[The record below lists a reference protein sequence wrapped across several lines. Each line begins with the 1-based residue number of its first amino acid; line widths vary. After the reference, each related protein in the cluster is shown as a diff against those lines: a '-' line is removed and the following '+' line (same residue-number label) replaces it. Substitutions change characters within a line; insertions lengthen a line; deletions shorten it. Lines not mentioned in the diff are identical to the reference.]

1 MRELPNPVTIS
12 SSTRRTVS
20 ACKRAGNFRSAIE
33 KEHRGKYYRGNL
45 GYTIGGVVLSLL
57 VLGALIG
64 FGDVHPDSVVALAV
78 PAVGGVIWGRAAVSA
93 ARAFLRR
100 RTLVRRIFA
109 AIGFSVVGFILF
121 CVIGFFVIT
130 AIDSIDTGEWPVFAA
145 VGGLALVNVVF
156 FVLMGAPTPLGAK
169 LMAGIEGLKTYLTL
183 AERDRLNMAGAPK
196 MSPQHFETLL
206 PYAVALGVERPWS
219 DTFETWLQAPRPVR
233 RRPPTSP
240 PGITAAR
247 SAISAPASAAFLPPW
262 PPPSPPPSRNQNPRP
277 PPASPPAAVFPAA
290 VVAGAAEADGRL
302 SSFAA
307 CRATGASVLHGHPA
321 LTGLHFTRLG
331 R

>member
-1 MRELPNPVTIS
+1 MQKV
-12 SSTRRTVS
+12 
-20 ACKRAGNFRSAIE
+20 AGNFRSAIE

-130 AIDSIDTGEWPVFAA
+130 AIDSIDTGEWPSFAA

-183 AERDRLNMAGAPK
+183 AERDRLNMAVPQKCRRSISRHCCPMRSRSVSSDPGAIR
-196 MSPQHFETLL
+196 S
-206 PYAVALGVERPWS
+206 RPGW
-219 DTFETWLQAPRPVR
+219 QAPRRVR

-262 PPPSPPPSRNQNPRP
+262 PPPSPPPSGTKIL
-277 PPASPPAAVFPAA
+277 VILGF
-290 VVAGAAEADGRL
+290 
-302 SSFAA
+302 SSSGGFS
-307 CRATGASVLHGHPA
+307 GG
-321 LTGLHFTRLG
+321 GG
-331 R
+331 GGGGGGGW